1 MKKITNLL
9 FILMLVSTVFRF
21 HTASACEPSCDT
33 EQDACSHFYCY
44 DCPKCQNNSGS
55 NIWMNAHSGG
65 NTGMNTTTDYFSYGS
80 TNDTESITPP
90 LAPQTSASSAE
101 TASASTTSSQD
112 DREKLKGE
120 HAGDKDSEHDCS
132 LNAMRQKYL
141 PDNGMNLESCWYCK
155 VVTIMTNAFLSAAVN
170 ALSVCIELGL
180 LILKLGFAIWLAYY
194 ILQQVSS
201 IAPIKLG
208 EMLET
213 ILVMGFKVA
222 LAGLVIN
229 YAQETL
235 ASLIVNPIMLTG
247 IDYGKQILNGVLSAG
262 GG

>member
-1 MKKITNLL
+1 MKKNKNLL
-9 FILMLVSTVFRF
+9 LILTIVGTVFF
-21 HTASACEPSCDT
+21 SNVSLACTKECDT
-33 EQDACSHFYCY
+33 VENACSRVYCH

-55 NIWMNAHSGG
+55 NIWMNAYSGG
-65 NTGMNTTTDYFSYGS
+65 NTGTNTTTNYFSYGR
-80 TNDTESITPP
+80 TDDTESVTPP

-112 DREKLKGE
+112 DRENLKGE

-155 VVTIMTNAFLSAAVN
+155 VVTMMTNAFLSAAVN
-170 ALSVCIELGL
+170 ALSVCVELGL

-201 IAPIKLG
+201 IAPIKMG